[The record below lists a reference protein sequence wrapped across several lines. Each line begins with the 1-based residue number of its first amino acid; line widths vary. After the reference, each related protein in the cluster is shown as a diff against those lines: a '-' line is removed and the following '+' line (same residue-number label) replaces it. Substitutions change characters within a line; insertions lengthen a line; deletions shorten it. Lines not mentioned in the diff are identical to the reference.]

1 MPADIDRSQYERDGF
16 AVLERFVG
24 PEVCDRLVARAGE
37 LVAVL
42 AGMSTAARSTNVL
55 RVETVP

>member
-1 MPADIDRSQYERDGF
+1 MLARDAGY
-16 AVLERFVG
+16 V
-24 PEVCDRLVARAGE
+24 RAGE